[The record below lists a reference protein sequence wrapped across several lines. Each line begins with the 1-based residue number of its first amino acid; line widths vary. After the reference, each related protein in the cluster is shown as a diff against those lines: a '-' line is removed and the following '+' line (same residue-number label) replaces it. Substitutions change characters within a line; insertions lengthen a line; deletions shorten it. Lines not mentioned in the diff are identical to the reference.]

1 MGLFPDYRNYSDSD
15 TNTNNTRV
23 KSMEIEPQHLLVAG
37 AGLEVM
43 REIREKIEKIELKL
57 NDLER
62 KIHEHV
68 PEKVLTE
75 NKFIQEVQL
84 SDDIIEKIVSEI
96 RNLGKSIKT
105 GEMQEYR
112 NGYTEDGLTIV
123 EKKKIEK
130 IKTLLQNNRQLSSLQ
145 LAHLLDM
152 SRTRAN
158 EYFKQMEGM
167 GLVEGVLIGKEKFYQ
182 LTDSNSD

>member
-1 MGLFPDYRNYSDSD
+1 MNLFPDYEKYAEFDNK
-15 TNTNNTRV
+15 NN
-23 KSMEIEPQHLLVAG
+23 KSMSIEPQHILVAG

-43 REIREKIEKIELKL
+43 REIREKIERIELKL
-57 NDLER
+57 NDIER
-62 KIHEHV
+62 KIHEHI

-84 SDDIIEKIVSEI
+84 SDNIVERIVSEI
-96 RNLGKSIKT
+96 RNLSNDIKPAT
-105 GEMQEYR
+105 PQEYK
-112 NGYTEDGLTIV
+112 NSHDEDGLTIV

-130 IKTLLQNNRQLSSLQ
+130 ITSLLQNNGKLSSLQ

-158 EYFKQMEGM
+158 EYFKHMENM
-167 GLVEGVLIGKEKFYQ
+167 GIVEGVLIGKEKFYQ
-182 LTDSNSD
+182 LTDSRSN

>member
-1 MGLFPDYRNYSDSD
+1 MNLFPDYEKYGEIDNK
-15 TNTNNTRV
+15 NTKTM
-23 KSMEIEPQHLLVAG
+23 SIEPQHILVAG

-43 REIREKIEKIELKL
+43 REIREKIEKIEVKL
-57 NDLER
+57 GDLER
-62 KIHEHV
+62 KIHEHM

-96 RNLGKSIKT
+96 RNLSSTIKPAT
-105 GEMQEYR
+105 VEEYK
-112 NGYTEDGLTIV
+112 NGHSENGLRIV

-130 IKTLLQNNRQLSSLQ
+130 ITCLLQNNRKLSSLQ

-158 EYFKQMEGM
+158 EYFKQMENM
-167 GLVEGVLIGKEKFYQ
+167 GIVEGILIGKEKFYQ
-182 LTDSNSD
+182 LTNSNTA